1 MDNRPLTDEE
11 LADLERL
18 AEVATPGPWYVRFL
32 DDNDAMNF
40 VAIST
45 TPDNGRGERWPD
57 FDHREIVAAT
67 LVQQPHYVAVADERW
82 DENAWFIACARDA
95 VPRMA
100 AEIRRLR
107 LRLEAGG
114 EG

>member
-11 LADLERL
+11 LADLEQL

-32 DDNDAMNF
+32 DDSSAMNL

-45 TPDNGRGERWPD
+45 VPDNGRGERWPD

-67 LVQQPHYVAVADERW
+67 LVQEPRYADVADERW
-82 DENAWFIACARDA
+82 DENAWFIARARDA
-95 VPRMA
+95 VPRLV
-100 AEIRRLR
+100 AEVRRLR
-107 LRLEAGG
+107 AKES
-114 EG
+114 